1 MVKYNVKEGTDMT
14 SFSGFKYRDNNRSLG
29 MWKNYGGKLYVEN
42 DKIVIFG
49 GLFSKK
55 IAEFTKG
62 RTYIMHIEN
71 EGIAPLMRTI
81 RIQSSEYSFD
91 LMLNKS
97 GVEQLVKVMRE
108 KGYIAV

>member
-1 MVKYNVKEGTDMT
+1 
-14 SFSGFKYRDNNRSLG
+14 
-29 MWKNYGGKLYVEN
+29 
-42 DKIVIFG
+42 
-49 GLFSKK
+49 
-55 IAEFTKG
+55 
-62 RTYIMHIEN
+62 MHIEN